1 MCMLTRTFMLIKR
14 KKKKREKESHD
25 PHDGLAHIDPH
36 PCRCDPVNYALSPSN
51 LKS

>member
-1 MCMLTRTFMLIKR
+1 MLILTQIFILI
-14 KKKKREKESHD
+14 KKKKSHD

-36 PCRCDPVNYALSPSN
+36 PCRRDPVNYALSPSN